1 MVKVTKVGQE
11 PHDELHCPRGCGK
24 LNNNRKLTNLK
35 KYYKCNKCKGINLNI
50 DEIKTMKL
58 WMKAVKKNKLDRF
71 LNEGK
76 NGNLCCPTCTRL
88 MKKISLEYDKNAAD
102 AGQKPGPGTMAAQG
116 LLQPEMLIIVLPL
129 LAIYGLSKALSKP
142 KKKDDKL
149 KTVTIDACR
158 FCHSFWF
165 DKGELKELA
174 QVGQFADGSI
184 ELSDELKSDFIQNIK
199 PSKPGILP
207 TPGVVVT
214 YSKSEVK

>member
-1 MVKVTKVGQE
+1 
-11 PHDELHCPRGCGK
+11 
-24 LNNNRKLTNLK
+24 
-35 KYYKCNKCKGINLNI
+35 
-50 DEIKTMKL
+50 
-58 WMKAVKKNKLDRF
+58 
-71 LNEGK
+71 
-76 NGNLCCPTCTRL
+76 
-88 MKKISLEYDKNAAD
+88 
-102 AGQKPGPGTMAAQG
+102 MAAQG
-116 LLQPEMLIIVLPL
+116 LLQPEMLIIGLPL

-184 ELSDELKSDFIQNIK
+184 ELSDFIQNIK
-199 PSKPGILP
+199 PSKPGTRT
-207 TPGVVVT
+207 TPGVVT